1 VWLDTESVY
10 RLAKETHKESAAAA
24 DFALKK
30 LAVEIKVH
38 ELSKQ
43 KVYSVYGVC
52 GVYQGS

>member
-1 VWLDTESVY
+1 VY

-43 KVYSVYGVC
+43 KVYSLYGVC